1 MSKTNMP
8 KSTHNGTKPKSR
20 VLVVEDHAVV
30 RDGFVALINREKD
43 LEVCGTADSCSD
55 AMKSIASTKPDLIVL
70 DLLLREGDGIDLLK
84 SLKAMYPSLASLV
97 ISMQDEELYA
107 ERALKAGAKGYIMK
121 HSATD
126 EFLDAIRAV
135 LAGEIYVSRKMNIR
149 LLHKLAGGKTSNE
162 DPTPQT
168 LTDRELQVYQM
179 IGAGM
184 NTRDMAVQLGI
195 SPKTIETHRENIK
208 HKLNLRDGIALIQS
222 ATHWVQTR
230 PR

>member
-1 MSKTNMP
+1 MRNETRP
-8 KSTHNGTKPKSR
+8 RSR
-20 VLVVEDHAVV
+20 ILVVEDHAVV
-30 RDGFVALINREKD
+30 RDGFVALIEREKD

-55 AMKSIASTKPDLIVL
+55 ALKAVSSTMPDLIVL
-70 DLLLREGDGIDLLK
+70 DLVLREGNGMDLLK
-84 SLKAMYPSLASLV
+84 NLKVLHPSLYSLV

-107 ERALKAGAKGYIMK
+107 ERALKAGARGYIMK

-135 LAGEIYVSRKMNIR
+135 LAGEIYVSRKMNVR
-149 LLHKLAGGKTSNE
+149 LLHKLAGGKSSPE
-162 DPTPQT
+162 DATPQT

-184 NTRDMAVQLGI
+184 NTRDMAAQLGI

-222 ATHWVQTR
+222 ATQWVQTR